1 MKFSLAAVA
10 STLMATALAAPT
22 TSAADDGSTSYQIK
36 DFTLR
41 KLNGKDISTM
51 SFRILATNGGTLD
64 FECVPYDP
72 VTNGATENFQGD
84 HVYSCGENTFFSFN
98 YIPKHDTQTN
108 ELYLWQNVSDTVTLG
123 GSAFLD
129 DPICRAGGAGVDDLV
144 CKVPE
149 QVHFVIPMRNLL
161 A

>member
-1 MKFSLAAVA
+1 MKFSIAAATTALMA
-10 STLMATALAAPT
+10 STAFAAPT
-22 TSAADDGSTSYQIK
+22 TYSSDDTTYEIK

-41 KLNGKDISTM
+41 KLNGVDISTM

-72 VTNGATENFQGD
+72 VKGGATDCFEPD
-84 HVYSCGENTFFSFN
+84 HVYACGENSLFSFN

-108 ELYLWQNVSDTVTLG
+108 ELFLWQNVSETETLG

-129 DPICRAGGAGVDDLV
+129 DPICRAGGAGIDDLV
-144 CKVPE
+144 CQVPS
-149 QVHFVIPMRNLL
+149 QVYFGISMRNLL